1 MCPKSSRSA
10 IISEI
15 LHRIE
20 ILRALFTLQLLILST
35 RTHFQRVSEHY
46 MVTRTFLSILTL
58 EREVQHQEVPST
70 IVWMEYGPTQG
81 FTCAFGEG
89 YTMVALLPTGLG

>member
-1 MCPKSSRSA
+1 MC
-10 IISEI
+10 
-15 LHRIE
+15 RIE
-20 ILRALFTLQLLILST
+20 ILMASYALQLLILST
-35 RTHFQRVSEHY
+35 GAHFQRITEHY

-58 EREVQHQEVPST
+58 DREVQHQEVPST